1 MNIKSKDEIR
11 DIIAKD
17 FLSIHNRSV
26 ELRKR
31 LDENFEDS
39 VTYLR
44 ALVSQLSQHS
54 SGPLVVKTPKIVR
67 KKAVQRIETIPEN
80 EVFQRE
86 DISSVDSLQSL
97 NEQKQEANEEMVGGR
112 VKRSASKKA
121 ADNIKKQYSITLS
134 GKLRQPSDE
143 NENENVI
150 TKKIK
155 RESQIKRKKSATS
168 SSDEED
174 TKSGSKYSKI
184 DENQMEIKRSTR
196 RTTKKKF
203 EQIDEQQP
211 VVVLTK
217 TKQVE
222 KIKKR
227 DISESPKSIR
237 SSRSSSKKSQ
247 KEANEVNDV
256 MSNID
261 DVEEPSMYED
271 AIGKPIPIMNS
282 TMKSSSALSG
292 KIFDAT
298 VVLGRVSQ
306 KKLNETVVI
315 QKAPSKKN
323 GQSNKRTSVRN
334 NLQSNEQTIQYNNYD
349 ELITDDESSPEE
361 KQKKQNIKNEKTRAI
376 SMSSEDEIPNT
387 PMETR
392 IKDMIASTA
401 THEAKITYKSNALFS
416 PYAKESVKKRVEAF
430 EQAVMYSP
438 KSVDVDIP
446 VRVTRTKT
454 RAMIATGIDTN
465 NSEKN
470 VAQILARKS
479 LAKAK
484 RISLAKQKKGNE
496 EFKENKEQMPERI
509 AKLLLNDKSN
519 IKQTQLQK
527 VTPLSKIRMIQ
538 PSTSVNRIHTPSH
551 AQNLLN
557 YPKALTASR
566 SNIVSNIDSF
576 IQPPK
581 SISKATSVEKLED
594 KRRHEED
601 VKKKREEALR
611 LQTEEKKRK
620 RQEKELKNKLAREA
634 KEKQELV
641 KRQKAEREREEKA
654 RLALLMQEKQREE
667 LEKKRLAQLQR
678 AQEKEERRKLE
689 EQQRLQKLQ
698 EQEETERL
706 LAEQKRREQEAEKRK
721 EMEARTQAAEA
732 LKQKNQM
739 LAAQAKYKQAKN
751 QGVTNYVLDSD
762 PDDDDSDDESRP
774 KHEIPYWAQ
783 PHVRKAQ
790 LGLQRY
796 IAQEFVFKLFDTRKC
811 TPNLAELFT
820 GIDRTR
826 LERTSSAIWK
836 TPPRYSMMKNRLE
849 S

>member
-1 MNIKSKDEIR
+1 MNIKSKEEIR
-11 DIIAKD
+11 DIVAKD
-17 FLSIHNRSV
+17 LLSIHNRSV

-39 VTYLR
+39 VAYLR
-44 ALVSQLSQHS
+44 ALISQLSQHS
-54 SGPLVVKTPKIVR
+54 SGPLVAKTPKIVR

-86 DISSVDSLQSL
+86 NISSAESLQSV
-97 NEQKQEANEEMVGGR
+97 NEQKQETNEEMAGGR
-112 VKRSASKKA
+112 VKRRASKRA
-121 ADNIKKQYSITLS
+121 ADNIKKQYSITLY
-134 GKLRQPSDE
+134 GKLKQPSDE
-143 NENENVI
+143 NENENI
-150 TKKIK
+150 STKKIK
-155 RESQIKRKKSATS
+155 RESQVKRKKSATS

-174 TKSGSKYSKI
+174 TKSGSKYSRI
-184 DENQMEIKRSTR
+184 DENLMETKRSTR
-196 RTTKKKF
+196 RATKKKF
-203 EQIDEQQP
+203 EQIDERQP
-211 VVVLTK
+211 IVALTK
-217 TKQVE
+217 INQIE
-222 KIKKR
+222 KIEKR
-227 DISESPKSIR
+227 NISQSPKSIR
-237 SSRSSSKKSQ
+237 SSRSSSKKFQ
-247 KEANEVNDV
+247 KEEVNEVDDV
-256 MSNID
+256 TSNID
-261 DVEEPSMYED
+261 DIEEPSMYED

-282 TMKSSSALSG
+282 TMKSNSVLSG
-292 KIFDAT
+292 KILNAT
-298 VVLGRVSQ
+298 VVLGRLSQ
-306 KKLNETVVI
+306 KKLNETMVI

-323 GQSNKRTSVRN
+323 GQSEESVRN
-334 NLQSNEQTIQYNNYD
+334 NLQSNEQTIQYNNYN
-349 ELITDDESSPEE
+349 ELITDDESSSE
-361 KQKKQNIKNEKTRAI
+361 KGQKKQNTKNEKKRAI
-376 SMSSEDEIPNT
+376 STSEDEIPNT
-387 PMETR
+387 PMKAR
-392 IKDMIASTA
+392 IKDTTASTA
-401 THEAKITYKSNALFS
+401 AQEARITYKSNALFS

-446 VRVTRTKT
+446 TRITRTKT
-454 RAMIATGIDTN
+454 RAMAAETETN
-465 NSEKN
+465 NAEKN

-484 RISLAKQKKGNE
+484 KISLAKQKKGNE

-509 AKLLLNDKSN
+509 TKLLLNDKPI
-519 IKQTQLQK
+519 IKLTQLQK

-538 PSTSVNRIHTPSH
+538 PSMSANRTHTPSH
-551 AQNLLN
+551 VQNLLN
-557 YPKALTASR
+557 YPKALTVSR

-601 VKKKREEALR
+601 AKKKREEALR

-634 KEKQELV
+634 KKQQELE

-654 RLALLMQEKQREE
+654 KLALLMQEKQREE
-667 LEKKRLAQLQR
+667 LEKKRFAQLQR

-721 EMEARTQAAEA
+721 EVEARAQAAEA

-739 LAAQAKYKQAKN
+739 LAAQAKYKQANNKN
-751 QGVTNYVLDSD
+751 QATNYVLDSD

-790 LGLQRY
+790 LALQRN
-796 IAQEFVFKLFDTRKC
+796 IGQETVYKFFDTRKC

-836 TPPRYSMMKNRLE
+836 TPPRFSMME
-849 S
+849 T

>member
-1 MNIKSKDEIR
+1 MNIKSKKEIR

-17 FLSIHNRSV
+17 LSSIHNRTV
-26 ELRKR
+26 ELQKR

-39 VTYLR
+39 VAYLR
-44 ALVSQLSQHS
+44 ALISQLSQHS
-54 SGPLVVKTPKIVR
+54 SGPLVAKTPKIVR

-86 DISSVDSLQSL
+86 NISSTESLQSV
-97 NEQKQEANEEMVGGR
+97 NDKKQETNEEMAGGR
-112 VKRSASKKA
+112 VKRRASKRA
-121 ADNIKKQYSITLS
+121 ADNIRKQCSITLS
-134 GKLRQPSDE
+134 GKMRQPSDE
-143 NENENVI
+143 NENENI
-150 TKKIK
+150 SRKKIK
-155 RESQIKRKKSATS
+155 RESQVKRKKSAIS

-174 TKSGSKYSKI
+174 TKSDSKYSRI
-184 DENQMEIKRSTR
+184 DENLMETKRSTR
-196 RTTKKKF
+196 RATKKKF
-203 EQIDEQQP
+203 EQIDERQP
-211 VVVLTK
+211 IVALTK
-217 TKQVE
+217 IKQIE
-222 KIKKR
+222 KSN
-227 DISESPKSIR
+227 ISQSPKSIR
-237 SSRSSSKKSQ
+237 SSRSRSKKSQ
-247 KEANEVNDV
+247 KEEVNEVDDV
-256 MSNID
+256 TSNID
-261 DVEEPSMYED
+261 DIEEPSMYED

-282 TMKSSSALSG
+282 TMKSNSVLSG
-292 KIFDAT
+292 KILNAT
-298 VVLGRVSQ
+298 VVLGRLSQ
-306 KKLNETVVI
+306 KKLNETMII
-315 QKAPSKKN
+315 QKATSKKN
-323 GQSNKRTSVRN
+323 GRSEESVRN
-334 NLQSNEQTIQYNNYD
+334 NLQSNEQTMQYNNYN
-349 ELITDDESSPEE
+349 ELITDDESSPE
-361 KQKKQNIKNEKTRAI
+361 KGQKKQNTTNEKKRAI
-376 SMSSEDEIPNT
+376 STSSEDEIPNT
-387 PMETR
+387 PMKAR
-392 IKDMIASTA
+392 FKDTIASTA
-401 THEAKITYKSNALFS
+401 AQETKITYKSNALFS

-446 VRVTRTKT
+446 TRITRTKT
-454 RAMIATGIDTN
+454 RAMIAAETETN
-465 NSEKN
+465 NAEKN

-484 RISLAKQKKGNE
+484 RISLAKQKKCNE
-496 EFKENKEQMPERI
+496 EFKENKEHMPERI
-509 AKLLLNDKSN
+509 TKLLLNDKPI

-538 PSTSVNRIHTPSH
+538 PSMSASRTHTPSH
-551 AQNLLN
+551 AHNLLN
-557 YPKALTASR
+557 YPKALTVSR

-581 SISKATSVEKLED
+581 NISKATSVEKLED

-601 VKKKREEALR
+601 ARKKREEVLR

-634 KEKQELV
+634 KKQQELV

-654 RLALLMQEKQREE
+654 KLAVLMQEKQREE
-667 LEKKRLAQLQR
+667 LEKKRFAQLQR

-721 EMEARTQAAEA
+721 EVEARVQAAET

-739 LAAQAKYKQAKN
+739 LAAQAKYKQANSKN
-751 QGVTNYVLDSD
+751 QGTTNYVLDSD

-790 LGLQRY
+790 LALQRN
-796 IAQEFVFKLFDTRKC
+796 IGQETVYKFFDTRKC

-836 TPPRYSMMKNRLE
+836 TPPRFSMME
-849 S
+849 TD